1 MGKFAPR
8 PRDSHYQCLRRIVA
22 YLKFAQDKCVKY
34 DKDLAFI
41 YFAADSDWAGCPF
54 TRYSRYGYVAFM
66 LGAPVAWCSKLGK
79 RTSRSACEAEYYAI
93 AECVS
98 EMIFF
103 KDLIEDVMTAPSLP
117 FTLLDDCVSA
127 EALCRNEMRP
137 SLARHVDIDYRYA
150 QDEYLAGTFDI
161 CHISGATNVA
171 DIFTKYKNYTV
182 EHFTRLTD
190 QLLRGRDATP

>member
-1 MGKFAPR
+1 M
-8 PRDSHYQCLRRIVA
+8 
-22 YLKFAQDKCVKY
+22 
-34 DKDLAFI
+34 
-41 YFAADSDWAGCPF
+41 
-54 TRYSRYGYVAFM
+54 AFM

-79 RTSRSACEAEYYAI
+79 RTARSACEAEYYAI

-103 KDLIEDVMTAPSLP
+103 RDLIEDILTAPPLP

-127 EALCRNEMRP
+127 GALCRNEMRP

-150 QDEYLAGTFDI
+150 QDEYLAGTFEI
-161 CHISGATNVA
+161 CFIAGTTNVA
-171 DIFTKYKNYTV
+171 DVFTKYKSYTV

-190 QLLRGRDATP
+190 TLLRGRDHAS